1 MMKSKKPF
9 QLPNRQH
16 NLFQGLVDLLMAESS
31 VALCLE
37 CCDFGRA
44 LVSFALCMTR
54 HTGQLR
60 MCNVIGLSGFLMQSF
75 VQHATMVKF

>member
-16 NLFQGLVDLLMAESS
+16 NLFQGLVDHLMAESS
-31 VALCLE
+31 VARCFA

-44 LVSFALCMTR
+44 LVSFALCMTW
-54 HTGQLR
+54 HT
-60 MCNVIGLSGFLMQSF
+60 
-75 VQHATMVKF
+75 